1 LVGRRPV
8 VHSENVLLNAL
19 HLELSAVNKD
29 GAAVGTHV
37 LGKLETWRV
46 RFGHKMADKAGQAQG
61 LGKKGE
67 LIYLNRERT
76 LILKAANF

>member
-1 LVGRRPV
+1 
-8 VHSENVLLNAL
+8 VLLNAL

-37 LGKLETWRV
+37 LGKLETGRV
-46 RFGHKMADKAGQAQG
+46 RFGQKMADKAGRAQG

-67 LIYLNRERT
+67 LVYLKGRRT
-76 LILKAANF
+76 LILKAAYF